1 MNRETRCELIG
12 AISPIICGMLFILGY
27 WVGCGIFGED
37 IKMTEPHLWAV
48 KSGGNFL
55 EGLRFRPSFCM
66 YRVRGRGSLD
76 QAEDSRIWDQGLGS
90 WFVGLGKVVA
100 VREGDGRI

>member
-1 MNRETRCELIG
+1 MWDV
-12 AISPIICGMLFILGY
+12 ILGY
-27 WVGCGIFGED
+27 WGVGGIFGED

-55 EGLRFRPSFCM
+55 EGLRFRPSFL
-66 YRVRGRGSLD
+66 YVWGEGRGSLD
-76 QAEDSRIWDQGLGS
+76 QAEDQGLGS

-100 VREGDGRI
+100 VVVVSPSLFPSQCQDVAVREGDGRI

>member
-12 AISPIICGMLFILGY
+12 APNHMWDVILGY
-27 WVGCGIFGED
+27 WGGGIFGED

-55 EGLRFRPSFCM
+55 EGLRFRPSFL
-66 YRVRGRGSLD
+66 YV
-76 QAEDSRIWDQGLGS
+76 
-90 WFVGLGKVVA
+90 
-100 VREGDGRI
+100 

>member
-27 WVGCGIFGED
+27 WVGGGIFGED

-48 KSGGNFL
+48 KVVEIFW
-55 EGLRFRPSFCM
+55 
-66 YRVRGRGSLD
+66 RV
-76 QAEDSRIWDQGLGS
+76 
-90 WFVGLGKVVA
+90 
-100 VREGDGRI
+100 